1 MIEMNRETMTL
12 AGVLIALAT
21 CVYLYKEVQK
31 VQQQQQQQQ
40 AALAVQTPPPQPP
53 TVVMSQAPVN
63 DAKESPEMKKED

>member
-12 AGVLIALAT
+12 TGVLIALAT
-21 CVYLYKEVQK
+21 CVYLYKELQK
-31 VQQQQQQQQ
+31 VQQQQQRS